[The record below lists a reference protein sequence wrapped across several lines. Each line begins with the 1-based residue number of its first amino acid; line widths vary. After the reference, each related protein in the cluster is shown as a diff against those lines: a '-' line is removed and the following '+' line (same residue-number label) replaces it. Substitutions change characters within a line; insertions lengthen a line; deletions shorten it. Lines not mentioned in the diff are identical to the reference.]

1 MANEAP
7 KIARIA
13 TEAVSTPTITPD
25 AASTATATKMADA
38 GASQIRSAMERSMEQ
53 ASKAAEGS
61 MKAAQDFAEFSRGN
75 VETLTQVTQTWMTGT
90 QEISRQAFAL
100 MQGLADHALEG
111 ARALSGVKSLKEAA
125 EIQATYARGSME
137 KVMSETAKL
146 QEASFRLVEQVATP
160 VTQRVSQAVE
170 RATKPLA
177 A

>member
-1 MANEAP
+1 MTIEAP

-13 TEAVSTPTITPD
+13 SETVSTAN
-25 AASTATATKMADA
+25 AAADATAAKVSSMADA
-38 GASQIRSAMERSMEQ
+38 GTAQVRGAMERGMEQ

-90 QEISRQAFAL
+90 QEISRQAFTL
-100 MQGLADHALEG
+100 MQGLADHAMEG
-111 ARALSGVKSLKEAA
+111 VRALSGVKSLKEAA
-125 EIQATYARGSME
+125 EIQATYARGGME
-137 KVMSETAKL
+137 KMMSETAKL

-160 VTQRVSQAVE
+160 MTQRVSQAVE

>member
-1 MANEAP
+1 
-7 KIARIA
+7 
-13 TEAVSTPTITPD
+13 
-25 AASTATATKMADA
+25 
-38 GASQIRSAMERSMEQ
+38 
-53 ASKAAEGS
+53 

-75 VETLTQVTQTWMTGT
+75 VETLTQVAQTWMTGS

-100 MQGLADHALEG
+100 MQGLTEHALEG

-125 EIQATYARGSME
+125 EIQATYARGGME
-137 KVMSETAKL
+137 KVLSETAKL

-170 RATKPLA
+170 RATKPIA

>member
-13 TEAVSTPTITPD
+13 SETV
-25 AASTATATKMADA
+25 STATAAADTTATKATNLADA
-38 GASQIRSAMERSMEQ
+38 GTAQMRTAMERGMEQ

-75 VETLTQVTQTWMTGT
+75 VETLTQVAQTWMTGT

-111 ARALSGVKSLKEAA
+111 ARALSSVKSLKEAA

>member
-13 TEAVSTPTITPD
+13 SETVN
-25 AASTATATKMADA
+25 TATAAADAGLNKTTQMADA
-38 GASQIRSAMERSMEQ
+38 GAAQIRTAMERSMEQ

-90 QEISRQAFAL
+90 QEITRQAFAL

-125 EIQATYARGSME
+125 EIQATYARGGME

>member
-13 TEAVSTPTITPD
+13 SETV
-25 AASTATATKMADA
+25 STATAAADTAATQATKVSDVGTA
-38 GASQIRSAMERSMEQ
+38 QIRTAVERSMEQ
-53 ASKAAEGS
+53 ASKAAEGT

-75 VETLTQVTQTWMTGT
+75 VETLTQVAQTWMTGS

-100 MQGLADHALEG
+100 MQGLTEHALEG

-125 EIQATYARGSME
+125 EIQATYARGGME
-137 KVMSETAKL
+137 KVLSETAKL

-170 RATKPLA
+170 RVTKPIA